1 MKTKTTI
8 KKRSLIRAFAV
19 LDEWFDKVETFHQ
32 YKPPGKGMHVHD
44 ILEQAIL
51 TSGYMMTMIDGGIS
65 PSVKITY
72 GQADDVNL
80 PLSIT
85 ASRFLKQMQIQQNKL
100 LALTSL
106 SELRREFRDYLDR
119 CLCCLELAE
128 HADECRVSTD
138 NEGKMRALFQCVDL
152 LELYLLHY
160 AEQLNKI
167 EEKYLIQPA

>member
-1 MKTKTTI
+1 MNTKTTI

-19 LDEWFDKVETFHQ
+19 LDEWFDKEEAFHH

-44 ILEQAIL
+44 VLEQAIL
-51 TSGYMMTMIDGGIS
+51 TSGYMMTLIDGGIS
-65 PSVKITY
+65 PAVKIAY
-72 GQADDVNL
+72 GEADEVNL

-85 ASRFLKQMQIQQNKL
+85 ASRFLKQMRIQQNKL
-100 LALTSL
+100 LALKSL

-119 CLCCLELAE
+119 CLCSLELIEYA
-128 HADECRVSTD
+128 HECGVRSD
-138 NEGKMRALFQCVDL
+138 NDDKKLALFQCIDL

-160 AEQLNKI
+160 TEQLNKI